1 MHPRA
6 ILAIARKDTL
16 DILLNKST
24 LIILISPIVL
34 AVLFTVLNG
43 VLYSQKTNLL
53 IYNPGNSAIEQ
64 VVSNAFTNVVITR
77 ASSPADVSAAFG
89 VDGTHKGSIY
99 TVGLVVPPNFD
110 ADLRAG
116 SHPRL
121 SIFMNGDDVSTQQ
134 SQLLQQALTD
144 YARAVASPQAPVSI
158 AAATINPPK
167 PNAFVTSGKGF
178 FVMFVLLSS
187 LMVGTSVVPGLLT
200 EEKERKTVRM
210 LMVSPASFG
219 DIVMGK
225 LIVGLVYQLILL
237 AVVLVVMQG
246 FMGQISL
253 LLAFMVLGAGF
264 SIALGLLGGSIFNT
278 TSGSGAFAGFG
289 SFIYVLPALFVG
301 PLGQALQG
309 NVIVQIMKVMPTYYL
324 AEGLYNA
331 LLGQST
337 LDTILLDGGI
347 ALGSIVVLFLAS
359 VWFLRRQAT
368 VMSTI

>member
-1 MHPRA
+1 M
-6 ILAIARKDTL
+6 
-16 DILLNKST
+16 NKST
-24 LIILISPIVL
+24 LIILISPIFF
-34 AVLFTVLNG
+34 AILFTILNG

-64 VVSNAFTNVVITR
+64 VVSNAFANAAITR
-77 ASSPADVSAAFG
+77 ANSPADVSAVFG
-89 VDGTHKGSIY
+89 ADGTHKSSTY

-121 SIFMNGDDVSTQQ
+121 SLFMNGDDVSTQQ
-134 SQLLQQALTD
+134 GQLLQQALTD
-144 YARAVASPQAPVSI
+144 YARAIASPQAPVSI

-167 PNAFVTSGKGF
+167 PSAFATSGKGF
-178 FVMFVLLSS
+178 FVMFVLIYS
-187 LMVGTSVVPGLLT
+187 LIAGTSVVPGLIT

-210 LMVSPASFG
+210 LMVSPASFA

-237 AVVLVVMQG
+237 VAVLAIMQG
-246 FMGQISL
+246 FMGQIPL
-253 LLAFMVLGAGF
+253 LLVFMVLCAGF

-289 SFIYVLPALFVG
+289 SFIYVIPALFVG
-301 PLGQALQG
+301 SLGQILQG
-309 NVIVQIMKVMPTYYL
+309 NVIVQIMKVMPTYYM
-324 AEGLYNA
+324 AEGLYTA

-337 LDTILLDGGI
+337 LNTILLDGGI
-347 ALGSIVVLFLAS
+347 TLGSIALLFLAS